1 MAKAG
6 GNLLNTYVADY
17 VVFDLET
24 TGISPKTDEVVEISA
39 VKVEHGKVTDE
50 FSTLVNPKRRIPYGA
65 SRVNGITDDMVAEAP
80 FFEQVLEEFLE
91 FIKGFVLVG
100 HNIARFDMNFLY
112 RDVEKYFERSL
123 PNDYIDTLQM
133 ARRELP
139 DLEHHRLT
147 YVKRPGWYFRI
158 RTTRSSVRWSK
169 KMSDSDRKTWEY
181 RPRRSGR
188 ELKRVSKVS
197 ACGNIAKILQT
208 NFPADKNSV
217 WRSPAWLQCIRNAS
231 FWMSRPQCWIRTAE
245 KK

>member
-91 FIKGFVLVG
+91 FIEGFVLVG

-139 DLEHHRLT
+139 NLEHHRLT
-147 YVKRPGWYFRI
+147 
-158 RTTRSSVRWSK
+158 
-169 KMSDSDRKTWEY
+169 DLAEY
-181 RPRRSGR
+181 YGI
-188 ELKRVSKVS
+188 S
-197 ACGNIAKILQT
+197 AEG
-208 NFPADKNSV
+208 
-217 WRSPAWLQCIRNAS
+217 
-231 FWMSRPQCWIRTAE
+231 TAHTGH
-245 KK
+245 